1 MHTGSERL
9 GGGSNGSGLPTT
21 VGAVVWDICRH
32 PWDHLLR
39 RWNWKAALVSVA
51 CRGALFFA
59 VNATV
64 GWDSAMR
71 ALVTELL
78 YRAPMVGTFAA
89 VSQSFRR
96 VQPAWAAAG
105 LIMVAIPVM
114 AHLIEFTMHWWRGTA
129 RLAES
134 VAASVAF
141 SMLTVLTTYL
151 LQRRGLM
158 VVGADGKPFV
168 ADVLLAPQVLVEV
181 FIAKPAAR
189 FRKSLLG
196 AAAASK
202 GDVRGE

>member
-1 MHTGSERL
+1 MGTGGERL
-9 GGGSNGSGLPTT
+9 GGGPGGSALPTT

-32 PWDHLLR
+32 PKDHLLR

-51 CRGALFFA
+51 CRGALFFG

-64 GWDSAMR
+64 SWDSATR

-89 VSQSFRR
+89 VSQAFRR
-96 VQPAWAAAG
+96 VRPAWAAAG

-141 SMLTVLTTYL
+141 SMLTALTTYL

-168 ADVLLAPQVLVEV
+168 ADVLLAPQVLLEV
-181 FIAKPAAR
+181 AVAKPAAM
-189 FRKSLLG
+189 FRKTLLG
-196 AAAASK
+196 GSAQSK
-202 GDVRGE
+202 RDVRGE